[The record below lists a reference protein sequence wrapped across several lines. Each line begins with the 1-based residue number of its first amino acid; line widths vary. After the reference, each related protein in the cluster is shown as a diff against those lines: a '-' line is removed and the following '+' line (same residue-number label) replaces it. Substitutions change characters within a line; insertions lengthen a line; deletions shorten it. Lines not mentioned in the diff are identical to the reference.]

1 MVGVDWH
8 GECHDEIPR
17 YPRLACLPSSSLILS
32 RLIATFF
39 EVLEIFESCENRMEE
54 TLWVSLSYSTFVFA
68 YWQFLGDI
76 YETNYELQMISPILY
91 YLVFLT
97 PVATFSC
104 HQMVIFPATYVH
116 LFHHE

>member
-32 RLIATFF
+32 RLIAPFF

-76 YETNYELQMISPILY
+76 YETNHELQMISPVISFCVSHTRFML
-91 YLVFLT
+91 
-97 PVATFSC
+97 P
-104 HQMVIFPATYVH
+104 MVIFPATYMAASFS
-116 LFHHE
+116 L

>member
-1 MVGVDWH
+1 MLCRITLCRVLDIFYGLRSVVFY
-8 GECHDEIPR
+8 EVTPCR
-17 YPRLACLPSSSLILS
+17 
-32 RLIATFF
+32 
-39 EVLEIFESCENRMEE
+39 VLEIFESCENRMEE

-104 HQMVIFPATYVH
+104 HQMVIFPATYMAAS
-116 LFHHE
+116 FSS